1 MLFMAVRIKELK
13 RKIIYFALGP
23 LGCFFVWHAAVPG
36 LVLDAKAPES
46 ILMKYADR
54 AAPDTM
60 LVSYKNLLTSICWY
74 YKRDDV
80 YIYSKAG
87 ELEYGL
93 NKPDSS
99 HRLLSKEDFEAQVKA
114 SPRKKIF
121 VIIESPRL
129 IKELPPSPDGTIEKK
144 ILFQEYK

>member
-1 MLFMAVRIKELK
+1 
-13 RKIIYFALGP
+13 
-23 LGCFFVWHAAVPG
+23 AVPG
-36 LVLDAKAPES
+36 LVQNAKAPES

-54 AAPDTM
+54 VKPDTM

-99 HRLLSKEDFEAQVKA
+99 HRLLSKEDFEEKVKV
-114 SPRKKIF
+114 SPRGKIF
-121 VIIESPRL
+121 MIIESPRL
-129 IKELPPSPDGTIEKK
+129 IKELPPSPDGIIENK
-144 ILFQEYK
+144 ILFQEYR